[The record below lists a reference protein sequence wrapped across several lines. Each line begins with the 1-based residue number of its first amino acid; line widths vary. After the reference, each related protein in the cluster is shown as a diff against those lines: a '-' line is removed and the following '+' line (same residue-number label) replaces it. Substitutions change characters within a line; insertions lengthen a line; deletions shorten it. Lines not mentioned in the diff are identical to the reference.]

1 MFSLEGFDYPE
12 AYEETDS
19 GSGGGGVLFPQSD
32 DEDEEI
38 STDGKKEGTKGESYK
53 TSWRISGNELSLKC
67 VYYTSFSLFCSPPPT
82 DSSYRDVSA
91 LNTSGLPSSVPVS
104 VPMFRRSKTAEENY
118 EGGSVRSQII
128 LY

>member
-38 STDGKKEGTKGESYK
+38 STDGKKDEQGRKLH
-53 TSWRISGNELSLKC
+53 N
-67 VYYTSFSLFCSPPPT
+67 F
-82 DSSYRDVSA
+82 
-91 LNTSGLPSSVPVS
+91 
-104 VPMFRRSKTAEENY
+104 MEN
-118 EGGSVRSQII
+118 
-128 LY
+128 

>member
-38 STDGKKEGTKGESYK
+38 STDGKRSKGESYK
-53 TSWRISGNELSLKC
+53 TSWRISRNELSLKC
-67 VYYTSFSLFCSPPPT
+67 VYYNSFSFAP
-82 DSSYRDVSA
+82 
-91 LNTSGLPSSVPVS
+91 LPQQTVHIVMS
-104 VPMFRRSKTAEENY
+104 
-118 EGGSVRSQII
+118 
-128 LY
+128 LL

>member
-38 STDGKKEGTKGESYK
+38 STDGKRSKEESYK
-53 TSWRISGNELSLKC
+53 TSWRISRNELSLKC
-67 VYYTSFSLFCSPPPT
+67 VYYNSFSLFCSPPPT
-82 DSSYRDVSA
+82 DSSYHDVSA

-104 VPMFRRSKTAEENY
+104 VPMFRRSKTVEENY
-118 EGGSVRSQII
+118 EGGSVRSHII
-128 LY
+128 LHVY

>member
-38 STDGKKEGTKGESYK
+38 STDGKKEESEEESYK
-53 TSWRISGNELSLKC
+53 TSWRMCVIILLSL
-67 VYYTSFSLFCSPPPT
+67 SCSPPPT

-104 VPMFRRSKTAEENY
+104 VPMFRRSKTTEENY
-118 EGGSVRSQII
+118 EGGSVRGHIT